1 MVFAVFVALVLVW
14 ADIIVVSGSPT
25 NNSSIAAAAI
35 AKVNVTLL
43 PVYSSTRLQ
52 SALINLTRILDISVY
67 FVKEGTFII
76 PLAE

>member
-1 MVFAVFVALVLVW
+1 M
-14 ADIIVVSGSPT
+14 VSGSPT

-43 PVYSSTRLQ
+43 PVYSSARLQ